1 MSIRIYKITG
11 VLFLILIFLC
21 FGLYLGGRFERKDHA
36 AAEARSEYVQTIAVV
51 NFDEGIIKGDTAVYY
66 SNDFLIYPSSN
77 FIMTGLEDAR
87 QGIHQGRYGAYMMI
101 PASFSRSIAS
111 INGFPQKSTLE
122 YAVNPNLESGIKD
135 EVESDI
141 RLFHLN
147 LNTNI
152 SYVYVSSILEE
163 FHNTQDAS
171 VIVLKNDKNEL
182 ERISGIEA
190 EKLMQNLAFPQL
202 EHVDYELENLDV
214 AGAFDDSRNMLG
226 QMGKGILS
234 NLEEGQEE
242 FENVRKTDDLFV
254 IASKDLF
261 ELLMAITPG
270 ETLSGVLVYKEGLNK
285 LEETIDTFHTEMA
298 QKRSV
303 ISNRLYDITNQYRTQ
318 GGEYLNVRIPQLQDE
333 VNLQL
338 DSRLNLMQQNV
349 DEALAQ
355 IQQDNHT
362 VIVEQ
367 LALMQQEREDEYEWI
382 QNYIDQR
389 LKQIY
394 IELKEVY
401 EEDANQQLYQ
411 IMMEIGYPA
420 TPSEA
425 TPSEATPSEASPSE
439 ATPSEAD
446 PEEVDPEEADPNE
459 ATPSEATPSEAYRI
473 HLATASEAEIDIG
486 QSEMVPGEI
495 LGRIFPLKNPVPG
508 LADNHNPYT
517 EVWIALQASSIIFPD
532 NFVVLPLLNVELY
545 HALAVE
551 IEALYYISNDAVK
564 DVLQKQVIEEIEKEN
579 MVHKTEIETMMLRL
593 RGYMDD
599 YEKSLHDFDPYLY
612 VHIEEIT
619 EILNEINKNFGLI
632 DRSVYEKSSQ
642 DSTFVRKVYDLI
654 EKNSGTLQENMEKTN
669 EQTLGNIL
677 NTIKTIQTSRID
689 VNQENTYLLEDFT
702 RKLSY
707 TRLGSL
713 GNTKAYDFIVNPVSM
728 ESKDLK
734 KRALF
739 QFDSDLSKYLFAGI
753 TLALLMAGSTV
764 VFFCIR
770 FLIKSRQKSSLK

>member
-11 VLFLILIFLC
+11 ILFLILSFLC
-21 FGLYLGGRFERKDHA
+21 FGLYLGGQFERKDHA

-51 NFDEGIIKGDTAVYY
+51 NLDEGIIKEDTAVYY
-66 SNDFLIYPSSN
+66 SNDFLIYPNSN
-77 FIMTGLEDAR
+77 FILTGLEDAR

-122 YAVNPNLESGIKD
+122 YAVNPNLETGIKD

-141 RLFHLN
+141 RQFHLN

-152 SYVYVSSILEE
+152 SFVYVSSILEE

-171 VIVLKNDKNEL
+171 VVVLKNDQNEL
-182 ERISGIEA
+182 ERISGIDA
-190 EKLMQNLAFPQL
+190 EKLLQNLAFPQL

-214 AGAFDDSRNMLG
+214 AGAFDDSRNVLG
-226 QMGKGILS
+226 QMGEGILS

-242 FENVRKTDDLFV
+242 FENVRETDDLFV
-254 IASKDLF
+254 NATKDLF

-270 ETLSGVLVYKEGLNK
+270 ETLSGVLVYEEGLNK

-303 ISNRLYDITNQYRTQ
+303 ISTRLYDITSQYRTQ

-338 DSRLNLMQQNV
+338 NNRLNLMQQNV

-355 IQQDNHT
+355 IQQDNHA
-362 VIVEQ
+362 VIEEQ
-367 LALMQQEREDEYEWI
+367 LVLMQREREDEYEWI
-382 QNYIDQR
+382 QNYINHR

-394 IELKEVY
+394 IDLKEVY
-401 EEDANQQLYQ
+401 EEDANQQLYE
-411 IMMEIGYPA
+411 IMMEIGYSA

-425 TPSEATPSEASPSE
+425 TPSEATPSEAP
-439 ATPSEAD
+439 PSEAD
-446 PEEVDPEEADPNE
+446 PGES
-459 ATPSEATPSEAYRI
+459 TPSEATPSEAYQIR
-473 HLATASEAEIDIG
+473 LATASEAEIDIG
-486 QSEMVPGEI
+486 QSGMVPGEI
-495 LGRIFPLKNPVPG
+495 LGRNFPLKNPVPG

-517 EVWIALQASSIIFPD
+517 EIWIALQASSIIFPD
-532 NFVVLPLLNVELY
+532 NFVVLPLINVELY
-545 HALAVE
+545 HALAIE

-564 DVLQKQVIEEIEKEN
+564 EVLQKQVIEEIEKEN

-599 YEKSLHDFDPYLY
+599 YEKSLNDFDPYLY
-612 VHIEEIT
+612 VHMEEISGT
-619 EILNEINKNFGLI
+619 LNDINKNMGLI
-632 DRSVYEKSSQ
+632 DQSVYEKTSQ
-642 DSTFVRKVYDLI
+642 DRIFVGMVYDLI
-654 EKNSGTLQENMEKTN
+654 GQNSDTLQKNMEKTN

-677 NTIKTIQTSRID
+677 NTIKTIQTSRVY

-713 GNTKAYDFIVNPVSM
+713 GNTTAYDFIVNPVSM
-728 ESKDLK
+728 ESKDSE
-734 KRALF
+734 KRAFF

-753 TLALLMAGSTV
+753 TLALLMAGSTA

-770 FLIKSRQKSSLK
+770 FLIKSRQKFSSK